1 MRLINTL
8 FLFLI
13 IFTLRTYSQSFVK
26 DGIYADGRLEIGLT
40 GYITKYFGEFTDNK
54 VGLAGGFFT
63 KYYIPYVPEFAIGAR
78 ASTGKLQYER
88 RYKNRFGDDFFR
100 QFPKSSFLDASERA
114 YERYTKVTTVD
125 FLLFINLFPRS
136 QINYYLFG
144 GYSVLSF
151 QNQDIQESPLDR
163 GGFKTNYPNF
173 KDENEFDYHW
183 VGGMGIDYFIS
194 RDISAGLFLSYR
206 LLTTDLLDGFAQV
219 LPDGTKSNTDGYGEF
234 GLKLSYYFFSD
245 DDPDGDGLTNEEEQK
260 YGTNPYKYDTDGD
273 GISDKDEIMLY
284 KSNPLL
290 IDSDGD
296 GLSDAQEVANSSNP
310 NNADSDGD
318 GLLDYEEIM
327 KLHSNPNEADSDRDG
342 LTDKE
347 EIQNG
352 SDPMNG
358 DTDGDGI
365 KDKDDKCPTVF
376 GIKLL
381 NGCPQTEALVKEVHI
396 QDTVFV
402 KSKPDTVI
410 IVQEIEK
417 IKKGDTYKPKGIN
430 FVTGSAE
437 ISVESELILDDIVNW
452 LESNPKIKV
461 EIQGN
466 TDQEGSK
473 ESNQKLSLDRA
484 EAVMFYLIKQGIS
497 PTRLSAVGFGESKP
511 IDNSG
516 TPKAMA
522 KNRRIEFKVVGN

>member
-8 FLFLI
+8 ILLLLFI
-13 IFTLRTYSQSFVK
+13 AIDVYPQSFVK

-40 GYITKYFGEFTDNK
+40 GYFTKYFGEFTDNK

-78 ASTGKLQYER
+78 AGTGKLQYAR
-88 RYKNRFGDDFFR
+88 RYKNRFGDDFYR
-100 QFPKSSFLDASERA
+100 QFPKSSFLDAAERS

-151 QNQDIQESPLDR
+151 QNQDIQESPLDA
-163 GGFKTNYPNF
+163 GGFKTHYPNF

-183 VGGMGIDYFIS
+183 IGGMGIDYFAT
-194 RDISAGLFLSYR
+194 RDISAGIFLSYR
-206 LLTTDLLDGFAQV
+206 VLTTDLLDGFAQV
-219 LPDGTKSNTDGYGEF
+219 LPDGTPSNTDGFGEF
-234 GLKLSYYFFSD
+234 GVKLSYYFFSD
-245 DDPDGDGLTNEEEQK
+245 DDPDGDGLSNEEEK
-260 YGTNPYKYDTDGD
+260 EYGTNPYKFDTDGD
-273 GISDKDEIMLY
+273 GISDRDEVKLY

-296 GLSDAQEVANSSNP
+296 GLSDAQEIANSSNP
-310 NNADSDGD
+310 NNPDSDGD
-318 GLLDYEEIM
+318 GLLDYEEVM
-327 KLHSNPNEADSDRDG
+327 LLNSNPNEADSDRDG
-342 LTDKE
+342 VPDKI

-352 SDPMNG
+352 SNPMNG

-381 NGCPQTEALVKEVHI
+381 NGCPQTEALVKEIQI

-417 IKKGDTYKPKGIN
+417 IKKGDTYKPKGIH

-437 ISVESELILDDIVNW
+437 ITVESELILDDIADW
-452 LESNPKIKV
+452 LESNPKIKI
-461 EIQGN
+461 EIQGY
-466 TDQEGSK
+466 TDHEGS
-473 ESNQKLSLDRA
+473 ELSNQKLSLNRA
-484 EAVMFYLIKQGIS
+484 ESVMFYLVKQGIS
-497 PTRLSAVGFGESKP
+497 PTRMSAVGFGETKP
-511 IDNSG
+511 IDKSG

-522 KNRRIEFKVVGN
+522 KNRRIEFKVIEN